1 MARVLATVAI
11 VVALATGASALQP
24 SAADLGAFMGAWTVM
39 LDTPQGAMEQ
49 NIAFKE
55 EGGKVVADLSSA
67 IQPDTMTVS
76 DVTKQGA
83 DVVVKFAGNYQG
95 NAFDAMITMTPDGD
109 GKAKVVFDVN
119 GGQFSM
125 SGVGTKK

>member
-1 MARVLATVAI
+1 MARLLVTVA
-11 VVALATGASALQP
+11 VVAALAAGVSAQP
-24 SAADLGAFMGAWTVM
+24 SPADMGAFMGAWSVM

-55 EGGKVVADLSSA
+55 EAGKVVAELSSA
-67 IQPDTMTVS
+67 IQPDTMTVT

-95 NAFDAMITMTPDGD
+95 NAFDAMITMSPDGD
-109 GKAKVVFDVN
+109 GKAKVIFDVN

-125 SGVGTKK
+125 TGVGTKK